1 MIDYRNPYTPGAG
14 AMPKYLAGR
23 DDILESVSLQLKAL
37 AANYQSRSLVL
48 YGLRGVGKTVLLNSI
63 ESMAEGEGI
72 LVRHIEVE
80 EKKGLIAP
88 LASACCTLSASLNRI
103 ELVKSKLEQ
112 IKNLFTSL
120 TLAVDAGDG
129 SLSLGFNE
137 EALGAA
143 LASSHNL
150 SGDFTDVLVVLGKY
164 AQAAG
169 SSIFIGIDELQYVSK
184 EELEAL
190 ACALHRA
197 TQLGLP
203 VMFGCAG
210 LPKLLKMLG
219 EAKTYSE
226 RQFNFVKIDSLP
238 RDKAIEAIV
247 RPAQKL
253 GVSYSDGAV
262 DAIIDYTE
270 GYPYFIQELC
280 STIWT
285 SSDSKCIS
293 LETVLKCTSLTDI
306 RLDEG
311 FFSVRYD
318 RCTPRQKEF
327 LIAMVRCGELP
338 CTLANVAHYMERDVS
353 SIGPLRAQLISKG
366 MIYSAARGEVDFTVP
381 QFDRYLRRTERID

>member
-23 DDILESVSLQLKAL
+23 DDILDAASLQIKAL
-37 AANYQSRSLVL
+37 AANYQNRSIVL

-63 ESMAEGEGI
+63 ESIAEGEGV

-88 LASACCTLSASLNRI
+88 LASACCLLSSSLNKI
-103 ELVKSKLEQ
+103 ELVKSKLDQ
-112 IKNLFTSL
+112 IRNLFTSL
-120 TLAVDAGDG
+120 TLSVDAGDG
-129 SLSLGFNE
+129 SLSFGFNE
-137 EALGAA
+137 DALGTF
-143 LASSHNL
+143 LASSRNL
-150 SGDFTDVLVVLGKY
+150 SGDFTDILVVLGKY

-169 SSIFIGIDELQYVSK
+169 SSILIGIDELQYAQK

-190 ACALHRA
+190 ACALHRV

-203 VMFGCAG
+203 VMFCCAG

-226 RQFNFVKIDSLP
+226 RQFNFVKVDSLP
-238 RDKAIEAIV
+238 RDKAVEAIV

-253 GVSYSDGAV
+253 DVHYSDEAV

-285 SSDSKCIS
+285 SSDSKCVS
-293 LETVLKCTSLTDI
+293 VKTVLECTSLTDV

-338 CTLANVAHYMERDVS
+338 CTLANVAHYMGRDVS
-353 SIGPLRAQLISKG
+353 SIGPLRAQLISRG
-366 MIYSAARGEVDFTVP
+366 LIYSAARGEVDFTVP
-381 QFDRYLRRTERID
+381 QFDRYLRRTEQID